1 MLYPSFIQKIIA
13 MFKKNEKVIKSNITS
28 NKPLCNEVTDKQYR
42 RGCFLRLPGE
52 HTKFFPT
59 QRAAANFLAEAYG
72 VEVKPHAIWNALAR
86 GGVVHFGRTKAVLA
100 RVSYTND
107 IPDC

>member
-1 MLYPSFIQKIIA
+1 MLYPSFVQKIIA
-13 MFKKNEKVIKSNITS
+13 MFKKNNGIKVSKTA
-28 NKPLCNEVTDKQYR
+28 NKQKVNEVASKHYR
-42 RGCFLRLPGE
+42 RGCFMRLPGE
-52 HTKFFPT
+52 HTKFFAT
-59 QRAAANFLAEAYG
+59 QREAAKFLATSYG
-72 VEVKPHAIWNALAR
+72 VEVKPHAVWNALAR